1 MACGD
6 SGNDILMLRC
16 GAGDAVAGVGVG
28 TGGGRR
34 PAPWRRPHPCSE
46 RGTPCPCSGAN
57 LALVVGNAQP
67 DLVKWLEQHRG
78 EASPVAG
85 KQRLYRAA
93 QHEAHGILEG
103 LQYWGLK

>member
-1 MACGD
+1 
-6 SGNDILMLRC
+6 
-16 GAGDAVAGVGVG
+16 
-28 TGGGRR
+28 
-34 PAPWRRPHPCSE
+34 
-46 RGTPCPCSGAN
+46 
-57 LALVVGNAQP
+57 VVGNAQP